1 MPQPVASLSAIA
13 LEVEAGSSDALNQ
26 RRTRRVYLGP
36 EVLRNTKLVAGHWV
50 IVKAK
55 KSSGGLGWVV
65 GQVWPRVGLD
75 DDSEFG
81 LAGNRATHLV
91 VDGGEAVAG
100 RDCYA
105 APSWAWLR
113 CD

>member
-1 MPQPVASLSAIA
+1 MPEPVASLSAIA

-36 EVLRNTKLVAGHWV
+36 EVLRNTKLLAGQWV
-50 IVKAK
+50 LVKAK

-75 DDSEFG
+75 DDSESER
-81 LAGNRATHLV
+81 AGNRATHLV
-91 VDGGEAVAG
+91 VEGGEGMAG
-100 RDCYA
+100 RGC
-105 APSWAWLR
+105 
-113 CD
+113 